1 MEVVPMTVNI
11 WKHCRQSK
19 KQYECQSARQLLF
32 HTFASICRDDSVEAL
47 PAKAFVYVLAAVFPS
62 WSEEFFTLMVS
73 RYSKRFD
80 DVSNSRK
87 LKALFVLT
95 IRHSFKRE
103 LALAKDYLCTH
114 SALSNLSAHME
125 DYYTEK
131 MNEVHSLH
139 DMIKIHS
146 LRAKNICDDITLRVF
161 DNDELS
167 LEPLESYPFHHADG
181 LLTM

>member
-11 WKHCRQSK
+11 WKHCRQSN

-47 PAKAFVYVLAAVFPS
+47 PDEAFVYVLSAVFPR
-62 WSEEFFTLMVS
+62 WSEEFFTLMVN
-73 RYSKRFD
+73 RYCMRFED
-80 DVSNSRK
+80 QSNLRK

-103 LALAKDYLCTH
+103 LAWAKDYLCNH

-125 DYYTEK
+125 DYYNEK
-131 MNEVHSLH
+131 MNEVHSLR

-146 LRAKNICDDITLRVF
+146 LRAKNICGDLTLRVF
-161 DNDELS
+161 DNDELF
-167 LEPLESYPFHHADG
+167 LEPLGSYPFHHPDF
-181 LLTM
+181 